1 MAKAA
6 ITQKMSLNANGIL
19 EIGDGQIGIENPDT
33 GEIFMLDKLL
43 ADFADKSVKLS
54 VTYDFDYEADEDNE
68 E

>member
-19 EIGDGQIGIENPDT
+19 AIGDGKIGIENLDT
-33 GEIFMLDKLL
+33 GELIMLDKLL

-54 VTYDFDYEADEDNE
+54 VTYDFDYESTEENE
-68 E
+68 G

>member
-19 EIGDGQIGIENPDT
+19 AIINGEIGIENLDT
-33 GEIFMLDKLL
+33 GEFITLDKLL
-43 ADFADKSVKLS
+43 ADFVDKSVKLS
-54 VTYDFDYEADEDNE
+54 VTYDFDYETAEENE

>member
-6 ITQKMSLNANGIL
+6 INKTFKLNANGIL
-19 EIGDGQIGIENPDT
+19 AVGDGKIGIENPDT
-33 GEIFMLDKLL
+33 GELIMLDKLL

-54 VTYDFDYEADEDNE
+54 VTYDFDYEAAEENE

>member
-19 EIGDGQIGIENPDT
+19 AIGDDKIGIENPDT
-33 GEIFMLDKLL
+33 GEIIMLDKLL

-54 VTYDFDYEADEDNE
+54 VTYDFDYEVAEECDE
-68 E
+68 